1 MNPNSS
7 KITTGGILRYVKKA
21 FLFHW
26 NLLALGAGVAY
37 GFLSGRP
44 DVALPLVAAAEIV
57 FLAGLATRPRFQDAV
72 DAQDHQSQRGAL
84 SGVDEN
90 EATRLISALS
100 QKDRRDFEDLRSL
113 CLELGRIAARDERP
127 ADVAQFQ
134 TDGVNRLLW
143 IYLKLLF
150 SKTAL
155 ERYFRTVDEAEIEDS
170 VKRAGERLTAL
181 GPESEDDEKE
191 AAYRKSLEDTRATSN
206 LRLANY
212 RKARDNH
219 DFIGIELERLH
230 GKIAGLAELG
240 VGGQGA
246 RLFSTE
252 IDAAAA
258 TIRNTERAMDELSFL
273 TGLSTDEME
282 PPRLLNRG

>member
-1 MNPNSS
+1 MELNNS

-26 NLLALGAGVAY
+26 NLLALGAGVVY
-37 GFLSGRP
+37 GLLSGRP

-72 DAQDHQSQRGAL
+72 DAEGLKGQDQ
-84 SGVDEN
+84 DEIADEA

-100 QKDRRDFEDLRSL
+100 QKDRRDFEELRSL
-113 CLELGRIAARDERP
+113 CLELDRIGAREDRP
-127 ADVAQFQ
+127 EDVAKFQ

-155 ERYFRTVDEAEIEDS
+155 ERYFKTVDPVEIENS
-170 VKRAGERLTAL
+170 VTRATERLAAL

-191 AAYRKSLEDTRATSN
+191 ASYRKSLEDTRATAG
-206 LRLANY
+206 LRLANH

-219 DFIGIELERLH
+219 EFIVIELERLH

-240 VGGQGA
+240 VGRQGPQ
-246 RLFSTE
+246 LFSNE

-273 TGLSTDEME
+273 TGLSTDERE
-282 PPRLLNRG
+282 PPRLLYRAD